1 MGPTPCKPRPAKF
14 VSIFKLLGVQ
24 FSGLNAVRALRPEE
38 QGSAALEQ
46 CVFYR
51 GGSFGKI
58 QASRVEKAS
67 IEMLQP
73 LASG

>member
-1 MGPTPCKPRPAKF
+1 M
-14 VSIFKLLGVQ
+14 
-24 FSGLNAVRALRPEE
+24 RALRPEE

-73 LASG
+73 LASGIEHGTVKYGELCYLPLILPRPVL